1 MLQNNKGFAL
11 LDALYSLSLM
21 LVITL
26 SLFPILQIVFAKQY
40 ELETRRKMA
49 VHLHNELIQ
58 LEENLPD
65 QEIIGVT
72 VNGIHGSL
80 HVETEQNQVKGCL
93 TWKLNEKGGDEY
105 ICFYVPPKG
114 K

>member
-1 MLQNNKGFAL
+1 MLQNNKGSAL

-21 LVITL
+21 LLITL
-26 SLFPILQIVFAKQY
+26 SLFPILQILFAKQY

-58 LEENLPD
+58 LEGKLAD
-65 QEIIGVT
+65 QEIGVT
-72 VNGIHGSL
+72 VNGVHGSL
-80 HVETEQNQVKGCL
+80 HVETEQNQVKGCV
-93 TWKLNEKGGDEY
+93 TWKLNEKGGHEN

-114 K
+114 R